1 MEERRGARGRPAG
14 SSTSI
19 PPFHSFLEEHRT
31 PVYRFLMAAVGPSE
45 ADDCFQET
53 FLAALR
59 AYPRLANGENL
70 RGWVMAIAS
79 RKAIDF
85 GRARARRPV
94 PVADV
99 PERADLGPVVLGDAG
114 DVWDAVRRLPPRQGV
129 AVAHRVVLDQSYE
142 AVAAAMGGSVE
153 AARANVYQGLK
164 RLREEVKVR

>member
-1 MEERRGARGRPAG
+1 MEERRGARRPAG
-14 SSTSI
+14 SSGSI

-31 PVYRFLMAAVGPSE
+31 PVYRFLLAAAGPSD

-59 AYPRLANGENL
+59 AYSRLANGDNL

-99 PERADLGPVVLGDAG
+99 PDRAGVEPDAPGDMP
-114 DVWDAVRRLPPRQGV
+114 DVWEAVRRLPPRQAV
-129 AVAHRVVLDQSYE
+129 AVAHRVVLDQPYE
-142 AVAAAMGGSVE
+142 AVAEAMGGSVE

-164 RLREEVKVR
+164 RLREEVKLR